1 MAKKSVCY
9 WSKDH
14 VKAKSL
20 VVLAHDNRRYI
31 YIDELGDDR
40 KAQFLAAAKKLNK
53 KYYDLIENDDF
64 VQAIKKEFN
73 ATVVIEQKSFN
84 RAMNVKK
91 R

>member
-1 MAKKSVCY
+1 M
-9 WSKDH
+9 
-14 VKAKSL
+14 
-20 VVLAHDNRRYI
+20 VLAHDNRRYI

>member
-1 MAKKSVCY
+1 M
-9 WSKDH
+9 
-14 VKAKSL
+14 KAKSL